1 MRDTKNAPTVVAYVS
16 YGSSSTLSRPRHG
29 MPLRLLCSGA
39 LWSRTAA
46 GAREA
51 QCCGRWSRR
60 PLRDM
65 RKCRGFARSRMLHE
79 AWVDEKQEEGSVVSQ
94 LQQRLVWHVGI
105 GGDHSWASM
114 GICHNR
120 GGFSRIQR
128 WAILGDGFWRAGVCF
143 GRRRAGLGISKR

>member
-1 MRDTKNAPTVVAYVS
+1 
-16 YGSSSTLSRPRHG
+16 
-29 MPLRLLCSGA
+29 
-39 LWSRTAA
+39 
-46 GAREA
+46 
-51 QCCGRWSRR
+51 
-60 PLRDM
+60 M

-79 AWVDEKQEEGSVVSQ
+79 AWVDEKQEEGSVVPQ

-120 GGFSRIQR
+120 VGFSRIQR

-143 GRRRAGLGISKR
+143 GRRRAGLGISRR